1 MRVQQRLGRVLL
13 QGLSQGPSPQRHS
26 PHWRCPHAHP
36 GEQQRPSLPPSLPP
50 PREGREMDEEKST
63 CQEGNSGCLLRCGG
77 SSFSPGDS
85 SPRPPSCLGCPSA
98 GSWISPIRH
107 TSRRGPGAG
116 RAHHGAGRARSA
128 TLRARSD
135 TNFSARTAS
144 LYHLFKPRLSI
155 IHAEKRDN
163 SGRSSAAQAPSG
175 HIWNRCSVPKK
186 SGVCG
191 ERAMPPGYV
200 LWDTAPLVLEH
211 QP

>member
-1 MRVQQRLGRVLL
+1 MRFHQRLGRVLL

-26 PHWRCPHAHP
+26 PHWRCPPGHP
-36 GEQQRPSLPPSLPP
+36 PSGAVASLPPSLPP
-50 PREGREMDEEKST
+50 FLPPPGKGREMGEEKST
-63 CQEGNSGCLLRCGG
+63 CQEGNSGCLLLCGG

-98 GSWISPIRH
+98 GSWISPIRQA
-107 TSRRGPGAG
+107 SRRGRGAG

-135 TNFSARTAS
+135 TNFSARTTS

-163 SGRSSAAQAPSG
+163 SGRSAAAPAPSG
-175 HIWNRCSVPKK
+175 HIWNRCSVPQKK
-186 SGVCG
+186 RGLRGMRNASGMVG
-191 ERAMPPGYV
+191 SG
-200 LWDTAPLVLEH
+200 T
-211 QP
+211 